1 MSYQLRKL
9 IDGLVEDL
17 HSVAH
22 GIGLGQ
28 VYACDLELLK
38 RIIRT
43 AGGEELEVIRGV
55 AAIRDLA
62 CEEKELLLL
71 RPFAIIL
78 ICWHGAKWLLS
89 WGSVDLDGLLEIGGL
104 LIGLINL
111 YFHFQLLT
119 NLAAIASKYQDEGD
133 EMDATLL
140 RCRTFQTVTLTAAM
154 IIRRL
159 TNLFGEYAGFITI
172 GLAILYIIAGI
183 IIIKTLIE
191 LKCYLTEDT
200 ETT

>member
-1 MSYQLRKL
+1 MNDYHMY
-9 IDGLVEDL
+9 DGLIKIAWGYFFIYFDFNISTVSIL
-17 HSVAH
+17 PAFV
-22 GIGLGQ
+22 G
-28 VYACDLELLK
+28 YLL
-38 RIIRT
+38 IF
-43 AGGEELEVIRGV
+43 L
-55 AAIRDLA
+55 AIRDLA

-78 ICWHGAKWLLS
+78 IFWHGAKWLLS

-154 IIRRL
+154 IIRKL

-172 GLAILYIIAGI
+172 GLAILYIVAGI

-191 LKCYLTEDT
+191 LKRYLTEDT

>member
-1 MSYQLRKL
+1 MNDYHMY
-9 IDGLVEDL
+9 DGLTKLAWSYFLIYFDFNINTVSIL
-17 HSVAH
+17 PSFV
-22 GIGLGQ
+22 G
-28 VYACDLELLK
+28 YLL
-38 RIIRT
+38 IF
-43 AGGEELEVIRGV
+43 L
-55 AAIRDLA
+55 AIRDLA

>member
-1 MSYQLRKL
+1 MNDYHMY
-9 IDGLVEDL
+9 DGLTKLAWSYFLIYFDFNINTVSIL
-17 HSVAH
+17 PSFV
-22 GIGLGQ
+22 G
-28 VYACDLELLK
+28 YLL
-38 RIIRT
+38 IF
-43 AGGEELEVIRGV
+43 L
-55 AAIRDLA
+55 AIRDLA

-89 WGSVDLDGLLEIGGL
+89 WGSVDLDGLSEIGGIL
-104 LIGLINL
+104 LGLINL

-133 EMDATLL
+133 EMNATLL

-154 IIRRL
+154 IIRKL
-159 TNLFGEYAGFITI
+159 TNLFGEYAGLITI

-183 IIIKTLIE
+183 IIIKTLID
-191 LKCYLTEDT
+191 LKLYLTEDE
-200 ETT
+200 ETTDRVQ

>member
-1 MSYQLRKL
+1 MNDYHMY
-9 IDGLVEDL
+9 DGLTKIAFGYLFIYFNFNINTVNIL
-17 HSVAH
+17 PTFV
-22 GIGLGQ
+22 G
-28 VYACDLELLK
+28 YLL
-38 RIIRT
+38 I
-43 AGGEELEVIRGV
+43 LL
-55 AAIRDLA
+55 AIRDLA

-154 IIRRL
+154 IIRKL
-159 TNLFGEYAGFITI
+159 TNLFGEYAGLITI

-183 IIIKTLIE
+183 IIIKTLID
-191 LKCYLTEDT
+191 LKLYLTEDE
-200 ETT
+200 ETTDRVQ

>member
-1 MSYQLRKL
+1 MNNYHMY
-9 IDGLVEDL
+9 DGLTKLVWSYFFIYFDFNISTVNIL
-17 HSVAH
+17 PTFV
-22 GIGLGQ
+22 G
-28 VYACDLELLK
+28 YLL
-38 RIIRT
+38 I
-43 AGGEELEVIRGV
+43 LL
-55 AAIRDLA
+55 AIRDLA

-78 ICWHGAKWLLS
+78 ICWHGAKWIFSL
-89 WGSVDLDGLLEIGGL
+89 GAVDLDGLLEIGGL

-119 NLAAIASKYQDEGD
+119 NLASIARKYQDEGD

-140 RCRTFQTVTLTAAM
+140 RCRIFQTVTLTAAM
-154 IIRRL
+154 IIRKL

-183 IIIKTLIE
+183 IIIKTLVE
-191 LKCYLTEDT
+191 LKRYLTED
-200 ETT
+200 EEPADRVQ

>member
-1 MSYQLRKL
+1 MNDYHMY
-9 IDGLVEDL
+9 DGLTKIAFGYLFIYLNFNINTVNIL
-17 HSVAH
+17 PSFV
-22 GIGLGQ
+22 G
-28 VYACDLELLK
+28 YLL
-38 RIIRT
+38 I
-43 AGGEELEVIRGV
+43 LL
-55 AAIRDLA
+55 AIRDLA
-62 CEEKELLLL
+62 GEEKELLLL

-89 WGSVDLDGLLEIGGL
+89 LGSVDLDGLSEIGGIL
-104 LIGLINL
+104 LGLINL

-183 IIIKTLIE
+183 IIFKTLID
-191 LKCYLTEDT
+191 LKRYLTEDT
-200 ETT
+200 

>member
-1 MSYQLRKL
+1 MNPPYPYKSIKKIALGYFFIYFNFNINTINILPSFVGYLL
-9 IDGLVEDL
+9 IFL
-17 HSVAH
+17 
-22 GIGLGQ
+22 
-28 VYACDLELLK
+28 
-38 RIIRT
+38 
-43 AGGEELEVIRGV
+43 
-55 AAIRDLA
+55 AIRDLA

-172 GLAILYIIAGI
+172 GLAILYIVAGI

-191 LKCYLTEDT
+191 LKRYLTEDT

>member
-1 MSYQLRKL
+1 MNNNILYKSIGKIAWSYFFIYFNFNINTVNILPTFVGYLL
-9 IDGLVEDL
+9 I
-17 HSVAH
+17 
-22 GIGLGQ
+22 
-28 VYACDLELLK
+28 LL
-38 RIIRT
+38 
-43 AGGEELEVIRGV
+43 
-55 AAIRDLA
+55 AIRDLA

-89 WGSVDLDGLLEIGGL
+89 WGSVDLDGLSEIGGIL
-104 LIGLINL
+104 LGLINL

-133 EMDATLL
+133 EMNATLL

-154 IIRRL
+154 IIRKL
-159 TNLFGEYAGFITI
+159 TNLFGEYAGLITI

-183 IIIKTLIE
+183 IIIKTLID
-191 LKCYLTEDT
+191 LKRYLTEDE
-200 ETT
+200 ETTDRVQ

>member
-1 MSYQLRKL
+1 MNDYHMY
-9 IDGLVEDL
+9 DGLTKIAFGYLFIYLNFNINTVNIL
-17 HSVAH
+17 PSFV
-22 GIGLGQ
+22 G
-28 VYACDLELLK
+28 YLL
-38 RIIRT
+38 I
-43 AGGEELEVIRGV
+43 LL
-55 AAIRDLA
+55 AIRDLA
-62 CEEKELLLL
+62 GEEKELLLL

-140 RCRTFQTVTLTAAM
+140 RCRTFQTITLTAAM

-159 TNLFGEYAGFITI
+159 TNLFGEYAGLITI

-191 LKCYLTEDT
+191 LKRYLTED
-200 ETT
+200 EKTTDRVQ